1 MIFSRI
7 CLALAAAGILL
18 LPATSQTQSLGGNPG
33 MIGAPG
39 PNVMGAVPPAPVT
52 PVSPGA
58 PGTPATGPATFAPAT
73 EIGALGLLPDQVLT
87 DLELTHE
94 QLSKYGTAHLA
105 RVQMEGQSSQPHGGM
120 ERTLQGT
127 QARRRF
133 RSSRSRCHAPEGAHR
148 NAGADG
154 CRPGPLARVLGF
166 PGCQAAREV
175 RRVHARAARTPRQ
188 NSPARP
194 LIRAGSGFTGSRITR
209 SRGAGRRAS

>member
-87 DLELTHE
+87 DLELTNE

-105 RVQMEGQSSQPHGGM
+105 RVQMWKDNQAS
-120 ERTLQGT
+120 RTAEWNELSKELKRGADFDPRAVVAMRLKART
-127 QARRRF
+127 EMQARMDVVQDLWLVFWDSLGVKQRAKFAEYMLAQHERHG
-133 RSSRSRCHAPEGAHR
+133 RIR
-148 NAGADG
+148 
-154 CRPGPLARVLGF
+154 RPGP
-166 PGCQAAREV
+166 
-175 RRVHARAARTPRQ
+175 
-188 NSPARP
+188 
-194 LIRAGSGFTGSRITR
+194 
-209 SRGAGRRAS
+209 